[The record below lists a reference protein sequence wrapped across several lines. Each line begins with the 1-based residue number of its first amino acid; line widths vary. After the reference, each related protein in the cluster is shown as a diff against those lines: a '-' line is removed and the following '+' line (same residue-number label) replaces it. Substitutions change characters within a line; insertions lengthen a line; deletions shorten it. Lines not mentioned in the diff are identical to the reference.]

1 MKNNKK
7 YLALMTAG
15 FLAIT
20 PMAATCMTAV
30 AAGTST
36 LTVTDSDTVEHDYN
50 AYKIITGTDSGGK
63 LTGLAWGNG
72 VNSTALITALTDSD
86 NATALGITASEVGST
101 PESVATV
108 LSKITDGDKLQKL
121 AKIIAGCKT
130 SDNAIDLVKSGSSY
144 TATAL
149 DHGWYLVLDESTLG
163 SNATDVKVRSANI
176 LKFTG
181 DTTINSKHSLPTLDK
196 QIFSPNPNSTKDAN
210 SASIGET
217 ITYTINL
224 KVPDTTGYNK
234 FFYVVEDTLSPG
246 LDYIGTTSVV
256 VDGHA
261 LTVDETPASSTAGE
275 YYVDPGTYSSSTGT
289 TIKYVFED
297 FLNYIKNTPDVEV
310 NDDIVI
316 TYTAKLNGNAVLT
329 DAGNPNDAKLIYSN
343 DPNHEY
349 TGTPGTTPD
358 EPSGTDPTG
367 ETPEDEVITFTTEV
381 QIKKVDQDGKPLTG
395 VEFTLKGAPV
405 YQVLKSGVTFTED
418 AGGNY
423 WKLKNGSYTL
433 TPSDSSTASQYDE
446 GGKKYKKTVNSG
458 TLVSASGSGENKTVT
473 ATVDANGYI
482 SFKGLGAGT
491 YTLIESDTPE
501 GYNIIDPITFTIGNG
516 DDLATDDPDWTITPA
531 TFIRIDDENTYEVEI
546 ENRQGA
552 TLPTTGGIGTKLF
565 YIIGG
570 MLVAGS
576 VIILVTKKRM
586 SAKED

>member
-1 MKNNKK
+1 MKNNKRF
-7 YLALMTAG
+7 LALMTAG

-36 LTVTDSDTVEHDYN
+36 LTVTDSDTVAHDYN
-50 AYKIITGTDSGGK
+50 AYQIITGTESGGK

-72 VNSTALITALTDSD
+72 INSASLISALTDSA
-86 NATALGITASEVGST
+86 NAAALGITASEVGST
-101 PESVATV
+101 PESVAAV

-121 AKIIAGCKT
+121 AKIIASCKDST
-130 SDNAIDLVKSGSSY
+130 NAIDLVKSGTSYSASS
-144 TATAL
+144 L
-149 DHGWYLVLDESTLG
+149 EHGWYLVLDESTLG
-163 SNATDVKVRSANI
+163 NGNTDVKVRSANI

-196 QIFSPNPNSTKDAN
+196 QIVSPNPNTAKDAN

-217 ITYTINL
+217 ITYSINL

-256 VDGHA
+256 VDGHE
-261 LTVDETPASSTAGE
+261 LTVDDDPTSSDSGK
-275 YYVDPGTYSSSTGT
+275 YYVNPGTYNSSTGT

-297 FLNYIKNTPDVEV
+297 FLNYIKNTAGVEV
-310 NDDIVI
+310 GDDIVI
-316 TYTAKLNGNAVLT
+316 TYTAKLNENAVLT

-358 EPSGTDPTG
+358 EPSSSEPKG
-367 ETPEDEVITFTTEV
+367 ETPNDEVITFTTEV

-395 VEFTLKGAPV
+395 VGFTLKGSPV
-405 YQVLKSGVTFTED
+405 YQVLKSGVTFTAD
-418 AGGNY
+418 NDGTY
-423 WKLKNGSYTL
+423 YKLKTGAYTL
-433 TPSDSSTASQYDE
+433 NLPTTETSDKYESTTQ
-446 GGKKYKKTVNSG
+446 KYKKTVNSG
-458 TLVSASGSGENKTVT
+458 TLETASGSGTEKSVT

-482 SFKGLGAGT
+482 SFKGLGAGE
-491 YTLIESDTPE
+491 YTLVESTTPE
-501 GYNIIDPITFTIGNG
+501 GYNTISPISFTIGNG
-516 DDLATDDPDWTITPA
+516 SSLATNNPNWTITPA

-570 MLVAGS
+570 LLVAGS
-576 VIILVTKKRM
+576 VVLLVTKKRM
-586 SAKED
+586 STKED

>member
-1 MKNNKK
+1 MKNNKRF
-7 YLALMTAG
+7 LALMTAG

-36 LTVTDSDTVEHDYN
+36 LTVTDSDTVEHDYK
-50 AYKIITGTDSGGK
+50 AYQIITGTASGGK

-72 VNSTALITALTDSD
+72 INSASLISALTDSD
-86 NATALGITASEVGST
+86 NAAALGINAEKVGTT
-101 PESVATV
+101 PDSVAAV
-108 LSKITDGDKLQKL
+108 LSGITNSDKLQKL
-121 AKIIAGCKT
+121 AKIIASCKEST
-130 SDNAIDLVKSGSSY
+130 NAIDLAKSGTSYSASS
-144 TATAL
+144 L
-149 DHGWYLVLDESTLG
+149 EHGWYLVLDESTLG
-163 SNATDVKVRSANI
+163 NGNDDVKVRSANI

-196 QIFSPNPNSTKDAN
+196 QIVSPNPNSTKDAN

-246 LDYIGTTSVV
+246 LDYTGTTSVV
-256 VDGHA
+256 VDGHE
-261 LTVDETPASSTAGE
+261 LTVDDDPTSSDSGK
-275 YYVDPGTYSSSTGT
+275 YYVNPGTYNSSTGT

-297 FLNYIKNTPDVEV
+297 FLNYIKNTDDVEV
-310 NDDIVI
+310 GDDIVI
-316 TYTAKLNGNAVLT
+316 TYTAKLNENAVLT
-329 DAGNPNDAKLIYSN
+329 NAGNPNDAKLIYSN

-358 EPSGTDPTG
+358 EPSSSEPKG
-367 ETPEDEVITFTTEV
+367 ETPNDEVITFTTEV

-395 VEFTLKGAPV
+395 VGFTLKGSPV
-405 YQVLKSGVTFTED
+405 YQVLKSGVTFTAD
-418 AGGNY
+418 NNGTY
-423 WKLKNGSYTL
+423 YKLKNGSYTL
-433 TPSDSSTASQYDE
+433 TPPATETEDKYESTTQ
-446 GGKKYKKTVNSG
+446 KYKKTVNSG
-458 TLVSASGSGENKTVT
+458 TLENASGSGNEKSVT

-482 SFKGLGAGT
+482 SFKGLGAGE
-491 YTLIESDTPE
+491 YTLVESTTPE
-501 GYNIIDPITFTIGNG
+501 GYNTISPISFTIGNG
-516 DDLATDDPDWTITPA
+516 ENLATNDPDWTITPA
-531 TFIRIDDENTYEVEI
+531 TFIRIDAENTYEVEI

-570 MLVAGS
+570 LLVAGS
-576 VIILVTKKRM
+576 VVLLVTKKRM
-586 SAKED
+586 STKED